1 MNAVDVNILTFDIER
16 WHSTSYRREGV
27 SPLRGAEK
35 RTKTG
40 LTKILDILWKK
51 DIKATF
57 FVLGSVAEE
66 DAEIVRMIDSEGHE
80 TATHGYAHK
89 LVSERTPEDLE
100 KDLRLSVKVLEGIT
114 GEKILGYRAP
124 GYSVT
129 KDTVWAL
136 DIIKKCGLK
145 YDSSIYP
152 VSLRLFTRGGVSG
165 YPRKPFFVR
174 EGLAEFPLPVMDL
187 CGVKIPVATAAYF
200 RIFPYAVNAGAIRKM
215 NEKGIPA
222 VVNLHNWEFDP
233 DHPRMRLPAVAR
245 FKHYYNLDKTEERL
259 DRLTDEF
266 SFVSC
271 AEALDVFFTRPGK
284 E

>member
-1 MNAVDVNILTFDIER
+1 MSAVDVNILSFDIEP
-16 WHSTSYRREGV
+16 WHSTSYLREGG
-27 SPLRGAEK
+27 SLLRGAEK

-40 LTKILDILWKK
+40 LGKILAILRKK
-51 DIKATF
+51 GIKATF
-57 FVLGSVAEE
+57 FVLGNVAEE
-66 DAEIVRMIDSEGHE
+66 EAEIVKMIDTEGHE
-80 TATHGYAHK
+80 IATHGHAHR
-89 LVSERTPEDLE
+89 LVAERMPEDFE
-100 KDLRLSVKVLEGIT
+100 KDLKLSIEILEGIT
-114 GEKILGYRAP
+114 GKKILGYRAP

-136 DIIKKCGLK
+136 DIIKKSGLK

-152 VSLRLFTRGGVSG
+152 VSLRLFTKGGVSG
-165 YPRKPFFVR
+165 YPREPFFVR

-187 CGVKIPVATAAYF
+187 AGVKIPVATAAYF

-233 DHPRMRLPAVAR
+233 GHPRMRLPAAAR
-245 FKHYYNLDKTEERL
+245 FKHYCNLDKTEERL

-266 SFVSC
+266 RFVSC
-271 AEALDVFFTRPGK
+271 AEALDRFFTRPG
-284 E
+284 EE